1 MLRVKKP
8 MFAALLALIAVVVS
22 LAGCASLPTLQ
33 PNSRIAVVRP
43 YETTNKRIAALG
55 IYSTA
60 TLKTP
65 DGRVLCVNDA
75 KWPTL
80 AEMNKR
86 YGSSDLSGY
95 EYFTKQM
102 QLYQEW
108 QKEQLLLKNGA
119 VIALFARP
127 KQETK
132 TSFTGIS
139 SQLLGNLML
148 VAMSAVTKTNAYN
161 TSSGAFVSGATG
173 AYKYSGGSG
182 DAIQTKTET
191 IQQQGYVISTM
202 QIDEKKDKL
211 VWESISCPEEVQ
223 NDPWACL
230 SVVALALEAATTPA
244 PKP

>member
-1 MLRVKKP
+1 MLRNKFGL
-8 MFAALLALIAVVVS
+8 MALAAVVLS
-22 LAGCASLPTLQ
+22 LVGCASFPNLP
-33 PNSRIAVVRP
+33 PNSKITVVRP
-43 YETTNKRIAALG
+43 DKTIVDGKPVMNV
-55 IYSTA
+55 YSTA

-65 DGRVLCVNDA
+65 GGRVVCVNDA
-75 KWPTL
+75 QWPTL
-80 AEMNKR
+80 ADMEKR
-86 YGSSDLSGY
+86 YGNSEKIDGY
-95 EYFTKQM
+95 WYGYSTKQM

-108 QKEQLLLKNGA
+108 QKESLLLKNGA
-119 VIALFARP
+119 SIALFARQ
-127 KQETK
+127 KMNTK

-139 SQLLGNLML
+139 TELLGNLML

-161 TSSGAFVSGATG
+161 TNSGAFVSGATG
-173 AYKYSGGSG
+173 AFKYSGGG
-182 DAIQTKTET
+182 DDAIQTKTET

-230 SVVALALEAATTPA
+230 SVVALALEAATAPT